1 MKTYLT
7 FMQRVAATAG
17 PQANFTITV
26 QAVSSTMAGQG
37 HYRSAV
43 CRLQL
48 LQRPH
53 SGSLTLLQLS
63 LQLRRQPA
71 DTLHIVTHG
80 TFPRPGLDQA
90 EPALGSCDYGVYKA
104 TWSARNSA
112 HQPIPTRYG

>member
-7 FMQRVAATAG
+7 FMQVVTTAG

-26 QAVSSTMAGQG
+26 QAMSSTMAGGQG

-48 LQRPH
+48 LQSPH

-63 LQLRRQPA
+63 PQLQRQPA
-71 DTLHIVTHG
+71 GMLHIVTHG

-90 EPALGSCDYGVYKA
+90 EPALGSCNYGV
-104 TWSARNSA
+104 
-112 HQPIPTRYG
+112 

>member
-7 FMQRVAATAG
+7 FMQRVVTTAG

-26 QAVSSTMAGQG
+26 QAVSSAMADQG
-37 HYRSAV
+37 HSRSAV
-43 CRLQL
+43 SRLQV

-63 LQLRRQPA
+63 LQLQRQPA
-71 DTLHIVTHG
+71 STLHIVTHG

-90 EPALGSCDYGVYKA
+90 EPVLGSCKYGV
-104 TWSARNSA
+104 
-112 HQPIPTRYG
+112 

>member
-7 FMQRVAATAG
+7 FMQRVVTTAG

-26 QAVSSTMAGQG
+26 QAVSSAMADQG
-37 HYRSAV
+37 HSRSAGS
-43 CRLQL
+43 RLQV

-63 LQLRRQPA
+63 LQLQRQPA
-71 DTLHIVTHG
+71 GMLHIVTHG

-90 EPALGSCDYGVYKA
+90 EPALGSCNYGV
-104 TWSARNSA
+104 
-112 HQPIPTRYG
+112 

>member
-1 MKTYLT
+1 MKSYLT
-7 FMQRVAATAG
+7 FMQRVVTTAD

-37 HYRSAV
+37 HCRSAV

-63 LQLRRQPA
+63 LQLQRQPA

-90 EPALGSCDYGVYKA
+90 EQALGSCNYGV
-104 TWSARNSA
+104 
-112 HQPIPTRYG
+112 